1 MIRDPLWPLITN
13 VKTYCSNVSD
23 RSISGL
29 VISVTWPCFYD
40 GKLLGLVGLDI
51 HAADLVEGV
60 TYFNSPD
67 KKTYA
72 FLIDYRGEDFMT
84 LWYF

>member
-1 MIRDPLWPLITN
+1 MIRDPLSPLITN
-13 VKTYCSNVSD
+13 VKVDYLYLLD
-23 RSISGL
+23 GSISGL